1 MAQLVVMYK
10 TPTDL
15 AAFDEHYFGKHVAI
29 AKRIPG
35 LKDYNISQ
43 GPIATPAGPSAYH
56 LVAILEFD
64 DLAAIQNAFASPEG
78 QAAVADVG
86 TFATGGVDMVMYETR
101 RI

>member
-35 LKDYNISQ
+35 LKDYNVSQ
-43 GPIATPAGPSAYH
+43 GPIATPAGWPISATRCGCSC
-56 LVAILEFD
+56 LC
-64 DLAAIQNAFASPEG
+64 
-78 QAAVADVG
+78 
-86 TFATGGVDMVMYETR
+86 GGVL
-101 RI
+101 